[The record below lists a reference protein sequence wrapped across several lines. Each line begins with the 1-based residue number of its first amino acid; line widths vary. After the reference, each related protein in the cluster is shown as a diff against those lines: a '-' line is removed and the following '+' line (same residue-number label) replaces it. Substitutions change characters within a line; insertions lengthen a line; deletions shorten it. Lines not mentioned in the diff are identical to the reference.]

1 MTITAAQPPQEA
13 LHLLERLELIWMTTV
28 SPAGQPQA
36 SPVWFLFNGTVFTM
50 YSRPD
55 TTRIRNI
62 DHNPLV
68 ALNLT
73 DDRGTGAISVEATA
87 EIVDGP
93 PATSNDA
100 ITSKYAAALKRMG
113 ATPEWF
119 ASEFSTE
126 IRMTPTR
133 WRIDDV
139 S

>member
-1 MTITAAQPPQEA
+1 MTVTAAQPPQEA
-13 LHLLERLELIWMTTV
+13 LDLLDRLEVMWMTTV
-28 SPAGQPQA
+28 SPGGQPQA
-36 SPVWFLFNGTVFTM
+36 SPVWFLFDGTAFTM

-55 TTRIRNI
+55 APRIRNI

-93 PATSNDA
+93 PATANEA
-100 ITSKYAAALKRMG
+100 IVSKYTPALARMG
-113 ATPEWF
+113 STPERF
-119 ASEFSTE
+119 ASEFSTA